1 MTTIGFYKIPGNAED
16 ALRFAC
22 RLTEKAFKQQ
32 LSIHIQTASAEQT
45 QALDELLWSFSATA
59 FLPHG
64 LTPDNPITIG
74 EGDDQSQH
82 HGLLINLTDE
92 IPHWFSRFDRA
103 AEIVY
108 DDHVVIARK
117 REHFKFYKDRG
128 YPIQYHDLG
137 KSSDA
142 SEQE

>member
-1 MTTIGFYKIPGNAED
+1 MTHIGFYKIAGDAQA

-22 RLTEKAFKQQ
+22 QLTEKAFKQQ
-32 LSIHIQTASAEQT
+32 MTVLIHTVGETQSEQLSH
-45 QALDELLWSFSATA
+45 LLWSFSPVS

-64 LTPDNPITIG
+64 LEASPISGIAISH
-74 EGDDQSQH
+74 ENEPGDH
-82 HGLLINLTDE
+82 HGFLINLTNRV
-92 IPHWFSRFDRA
+92 PGWFSRFERA

-108 DDHVVIARK
+108 DEHQVIENK

-137 KSSDA
+137 
-142 SEQE
+142 QQPR